1 MSEDTDRIP
10 VPTNGKGPH
19 RDTLEAATTPAP
31 KPPSAPAGR
40 TKATPVGEAPDDAA
54 ADGGAVPRE
63 QTIAFTPNQL
73 AAGFGIVAG
82 LLLLFAAR
90 RRRGRG

>member
-19 RDTLEAATTPAP
+19 PVDDV
-31 KPPSAPAGR
+31 PAGR
-40 TKATPVGEAPDDAA
+40 TQATPVGDDA
-54 ADGGAVPRE
+54 GSGAVARD
-63 QTIAFTPNQL
+63 QTVAFTPNQL

-90 RRRGRG
+90 RRRNRG

>member
-10 VPTNGKGPH
+10 VPTNGRGPH
-19 RDTLEAATTPAP
+19 
-31 KPPSAPAGR
+31 PSADVPAGR
-40 TKATPVGEAPDDAA
+40 TEATPLGDDA
-54 ADGGAVPRE
+54 DPGAVARA
-63 QTIAFTPNQL
+63 QTVAFTPNQL

-90 RRRGRG
+90 RRRQD

>member
-19 RDTLEAATTPAP
+19 RDVLEATTGPA
-31 KPPSAPAGR
+31 AEPA
-40 TKATPVGEAPDDAA
+40 AEPASSGE
-54 ADGGAVPRE
+54 VPRE
-63 QTIAFTPNQL
+63 QTLAFTPNQL

-82 LLLLFAAR
+82 LVLLFAAR

>member
-1 MSEDTDRIP
+1 MSDDTDRIP

-19 RDTLEAATTPAP
+19 RDELE
-31 KPPSAPAGR
+31 APAGR
-40 TKATPVGEAPDDAA
+40 TVAKPVGVAPDDA
-54 ADGGAVPRE
+54 DPGAIPRE

>member
-10 VPTNGKGPH
+10 VPTNGTGPH
-19 RDTLEAATTPAP
+19 PVDG
-31 KPPSAPAGR
+31 APAGR
-40 TKATPVGEAPDDAA
+40 TVAIPVGPGPDDVPDLDSDAA
-54 ADGGAVPRE
+54 EAGSGALSRD
-63 QTIAFTPNQL
+63 QTVAFTPNQL

-90 RRRGRG
+90 RRRGRD

>member
-1 MSEDTDRIP
+1 MSDDTDRIP
-10 VPTNGKGPH
+10 VPTNGTGPH
-19 RDTLEAATTPAP
+19 AGVDVPEGRVAAV
-31 KPPSAPAGR
+31 
-40 TKATPVGEAPDDAA
+40 PVGGPLGAA
-54 ADGGAVPRE
+54 SEPGSGSGAVSRD
-63 QTIAFTPNQL
+63 QTGTFTPNQL

>member
-10 VPTNGKGPH
+10 VPTNGTGPH
-19 RDTLEAATTPAP
+19 PGPDVPE
-31 KPPSAPAGR
+31 GR
-40 TKATPVGEAPDDAA
+40 TGATPVGVASSADDDAA
-54 ADGGAVPRE
+54 GAVPRD
-63 QTIAFTPNQL
+63 QTMAFTPNQL

-90 RRRGRG
+90 RRRGRD

>member
-10 VPTNGKGPH
+10 VPTNGRAPHKVADSPDRPQAGP
-19 RDTLEAATTPAP
+19 
-31 KPPSAPAGR
+31 S
-40 TKATPVGEAPDDAA
+40 DDA
-54 ADGGAVPRE
+54 GNESGEVPRE
-63 QTIAFTPNQL
+63 QTVGFTPNQL

-90 RRRGRG
+90 RRRGRD

>member
-19 RDTLEAATTPAP
+19 RDALE
-31 KPPSAPAGR
+31 APAGR
-40 TKATPVGEAPDDAA
+40 TVATPVGEAPDDAA

>member
-10 VPTNGKGPH
+10 VPTNGTGPH
-19 RDTLEAATTPAP
+19 PGPDV
-31 KPPSAPAGR
+31 PAGR
-40 TKATPVGEAPDDAA
+40 TGATPVGEASGDEHDD
-54 ADGGAVPRE
+54 GAVPRD
-63 QTIAFTPNQL
+63 QTMAFTPNQL

-90 RRRGRG
+90 RRRGRD

>member
-10 VPTNGKGPH
+10 VPTNGTGPH
-19 RDTLEAATTPAP
+19 PEVEP
-31 KPPSAPAGR
+31 PAGR
-40 TKATPVGEAPDDAA
+40 VAAIPVGQDLDAPS
-54 ADGGAVPRE
+54 GPGAVPRD
-63 QTIAFTPNQL
+63 QTVAFTPNQL

>member
-19 RDTLEAATTPAP
+19 
-31 KPPSAPAGR
+31 AGL
-40 TKATPVGEAPDDAA
+40 TVTAGVGDAA
-54 ADGGAVPRE
+54 GGGAVPRE
-63 QTIAFTPNQL
+63 QTVTFTPNQL

-82 LLLLFAAR
+82 LVLLFAAS
-90 RRRGRG
+90 RRRGRGRE

>member
-19 RDTLEAATTPAP
+19 RDALDAATAAAP
-31 KPPSAPAGR
+31 KLPSAPAGR
-40 TKATPVGEAPDDAA
+40 TAATPVGEAPDDA
-54 ADGGAVPRE
+54 DTGALSRD